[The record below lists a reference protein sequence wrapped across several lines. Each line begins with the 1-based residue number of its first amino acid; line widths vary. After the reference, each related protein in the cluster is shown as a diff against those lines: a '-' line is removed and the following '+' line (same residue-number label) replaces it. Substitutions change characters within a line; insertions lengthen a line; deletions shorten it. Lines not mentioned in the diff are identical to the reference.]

1 MLDFPSFNP
10 DPSTQQQFLNRV
22 VTAIETLRSEVTE
35 LRTEVETLKLKEQKT
50 NNTVQSD
57 EFKV

>member
-1 MLDFPSFNP
+1 MLDFPSFDP
-10 DPSTQQQFLNRV
+10 DPSAQQQFLNRV
-22 VTAIETLRSEVTE
+22 VTAIETLRSEVAE
-35 LRTEVETLKLKEQKT
+35 LRTEVETLNLKEQKT